1 MSTST
6 YRAACL
12 PRLFEFLLSS
22 FIKKFNRG
30 NELLQTKVAKQ
41 QHEAGRNKIKRTRA
55 LWNNSSSNGMARNS
69 QEHEQEKGGS
79 GRANAEGAKLK
90 ARRAHQTQNSSWA
103 SAEGAKLQAHMTRQ
117 PNQNPLSQAK
127 GAHVCLATISG
138 QHITLKKP
146 DARLSNC
153 SVDTSYS
160 ANNLSQVALCCWT
173 WFTTGFDRTLQLLSY

>member
-12 PRLFEFLLSS
+12 PRPFEFLLSS

-55 LWNNSSSNGMARNS
+55 LWNNSSSNGVARNG

-90 ARRAHQTQNSSWA
+90 ARRAHQTQDISLSNGWA

-117 PNQNPLSQAK
+117 PNQNP
-127 GAHVCLATISG
+127 
-138 QHITLKKP
+138 
-146 DARLSNC
+146 
-153 SVDTSYS
+153 
-160 ANNLSQVALCCWT
+160 
-173 WFTTGFDRTLQLLSY
+173 